1 MKCKLN
7 RGCNL
12 KLCNKRQW
20 CKYESW
26 NIPRAG
32 LSEARTKR
40 RMAQISDQ
48 TRLIAENSAS
58 YEAGFK
64 GGLALPSGLAR
75 VRLQSRWL
83 FARRKAHPPDGRRG
97 RSEGSRV

>member
-12 KLCNKRQW
+12 KVCNKRQW
-20 CKYESW
+20 CRYEPW

-58 YEAGFK
+58 YDAGFK
-64 GGLALPSGLAR
+64 AGSHSLRARAGSTSVKLAIRPTKGAPTGWA
-75 VRLQSRWL
+75 SRT
-83 FARRKAHPPDGRRG
+83 R
-97 RSEGSRV
+97 